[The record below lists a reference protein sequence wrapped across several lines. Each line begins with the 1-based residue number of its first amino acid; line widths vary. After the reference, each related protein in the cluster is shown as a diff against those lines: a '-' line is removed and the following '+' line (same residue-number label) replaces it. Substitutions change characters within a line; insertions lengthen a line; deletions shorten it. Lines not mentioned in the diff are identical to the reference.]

1 MGIFSYFSNI
11 EVHAKDLVTISQKIL
26 QPAKRKAPA
35 KVPDWHLTSSKTIDF
50 INSSQER
57 QIKRKENELKYDKIK
72 KEAVKEAK
80 KKERKTK
87 TKPKK

>member
-11 EVHAKDLVTISQKIL
+11 EVHAKDLVTIPQKTH

-35 KVPDWHLTSSKTIDF
+35 KVPDWHLTSSKTMDF
-50 INSSQER
+50 ITSSQER
-57 QIKRKENELKYDKIK
+57 QIKRKENELKYYKIK

-80 KKERKTK
+80 KNERKTK
-87 TKPKK
+87 TKAKK